1 MAARYDF
8 RKAPNPQGGDGVL
21 YPRLVSNGTIPWET
35 IVDEIA
41 QDSSFDPGTIMG
53 VMHEVEHRVL
63 RHMSDGFQTWRDEQ
77 KDSYDELAKAVD
89 SLSKTVKD
97 WVKAEET
104 RARTAKEAADAQ
116 QRLSST
122 SLPGG
127 KA

>member
-1 MAARYDF
+1 
-8 RKAPNPQGGDGVL
+8 
-21 YPRLVSNGTIPWET
+21 
-35 IVDEIA
+35 
-41 QDSSFDPGTIMG
+41 
-53 VMHEVEHRVL
+53 
-63 RHMSDGFQTWRDEQ
+63 MSDGFQTWRDEQ

-104 RARTAKEAADAQ
+104 RARTAKEAAAAQ